1 MLNCFSCIL
10 PDRIKQAKICT
21 NKEKGGETMV
31 GKNLKKLRLQN
42 KLSQTETAKLLGTSQ
57 TLYSAY
63 ERDQYEPNNKNLV
76 KMAEIFNTSTDYLLG
91 RYDKKA

>member
-1 MLNCFSCIL
+1 
-10 PDRIKQAKICT
+10 
-21 NKEKGGETMV
+21 MV

-42 KLSQTETAKLLGTSQ
+42 KLSQTETAKLLGISQ

-63 ERDQYEPNNKNLV
+63 ERDQYEPNNKNHV